1 MYQHGGNHLSRQRPT
16 TTIKALSEESASKS
30 SLGSGASSDARN
42 ASWDS
47 QGSLASFR
55 SSSDGSPELTPDPPR
70 QLSGEGRRKLLS
82 KKYRHSFITQMALG
96 SLVAMDTCSSPLGEV
111 GCRLL
116 HMSVL
121 CHYYSRH
128 GERQCGPVASH
139 LIIAVFLIH

>member
-1 MYQHGGNHLSRQRPT
+1 MNFPKCAESRTLSVLFCFHRNIMVSPGFLFQVRNPEEKPRAKSMYQHGGNHLSRQRPT

-82 KKYRHSFITQMALG
+82 KKYRHSFIT
-96 SLVAMDTCSSPLGEV
+96 
-111 GCRLL
+111 
-116 HMSVL
+116 
-121 CHYYSRH
+121 
-128 GERQCGPVASH
+128 
-139 LIIAVFLIH
+139 